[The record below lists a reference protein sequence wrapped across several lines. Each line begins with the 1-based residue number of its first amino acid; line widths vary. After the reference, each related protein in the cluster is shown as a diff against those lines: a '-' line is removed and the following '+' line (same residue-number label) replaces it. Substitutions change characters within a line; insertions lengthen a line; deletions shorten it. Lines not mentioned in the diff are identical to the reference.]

1 MYFLANRPL
10 LRNYATRRFD
20 TELVGL
26 PSQSEV
32 GREVAASNVM
42 HCHADFEG
50 ADTPTAT
57 TTDLCDPT
65 RLRAVEPPKLSRVY
79 CGVKRQLC
87 LRPFRR
93 TATWPI
99 LTHSCKKV
107 LTPLIPIR
115 AHMGNSADAV
125 LQAARL
131 FPHACRYRHRFSTT
145 AASAPIARA
154 SVRMHD

>member
-1 MYFLANRPL
+1 MYFHAIRRL

-79 CGVKRQLC
+79 CGVKRQRC
-87 LRPFRR
+87 LHQFRR
-93 TATWPI
+93 TATKPI

-107 LTPLIPIR
+107 LTPRIPIL
-115 AHMGNSADAV
+115 AHMDNSANAV

-131 FPHACRYRHRFSTT
+131 FSHASRCKRRFFSIV
-145 AASAPIARA
+145 AGAPFARP
-154 SVRMHD
+154 SYRMHH

>member
-1 MYFLANRPL
+1 MYFLANRRL

-42 HCHADFEG
+42 HRHAGFEG
-50 ADTPTAT
+50 VDTPTAT

-79 CGVKRQLC
+79 CGVKRQRC
-87 LRPFRR
+87 LHQFRR
-93 TATWPI
+93 TATKAI

-107 LTPLIPIR
+107 LTPRIPIL
-115 AHMGNSADAV
+115 AHMDNSANAV

-131 FPHACRYRHRFSTT
+131 FRHACRCEHRFFSIV
-145 AASAPIARA
+145 ASAPFARP
-154 SVRMHD
+154 SYRMHH